1 MSVRRFEL
9 LLELYGDEDTIEI
22 FSERATVQY
31 WLDVE
36 SSLALAQAEL
46 GIIDYGAASA
56 IAVAADAKN
65 IDLSTLWADA
75 RNVGY
80 PILPLIRQLDA
91 LLAEEHRGCVHFGA
105 TTQDIMDT
113 GVALQVR
120 DVAKRQDSLI
130 QDLGDCLADLVRE
143 HAQTMMAARTHGQH
157 AVPTVLGLKLAVYL
171 DEFSR
176 HRTRLAAAFSEVV
189 VLALFGAGGTSAA
202 YGHNPVVLRERV
214 AGRLGLRP
222 VDVPRHVARDTLA
235 ALTSAEA
242 AIAATCSR
250 FGREVI
256 DLSRSEIGEIT
267 EAVGHLRGASSTM
280 PQKSNPIES
289 EGVVGLAV
297 CAAAQS
303 AAMLRAME
311 AGHERAAGEW
321 QVEWHALPEVLI
333 LCSSAIKTLRSI
345 VQGLRVFPERMGSNL
360 LDHGGEVMAEAYMIS
375 LAPEIGRENAH
386 ELVYEAVRRARETH
400 ITLFEAMVEM
410 APSFTQTAIREIHP
424 EEYLGDSVLAIEV
437 ALKNWDEGEG
447 LLKKN
452 GFS

>member
-1 MSVRRFEL
+1 MGARRFEL
-9 LLELYGDEDTIEI
+9 LLELYGDDDTIEI
-22 FSERATVQY
+22 FSESSMVKY

-36 SSLALAQAEL
+36 ASLALAQADL
-46 GIIDYGAASA
+46 GIIDQVTARA
-56 IAVAADAKN
+56 IADVADVKN
-65 IDLSTLWADA
+65 IDFSTLWIDA

-80 PILPLIRQLDA
+80 PILPLVRQLDA
-91 LLAEEHRGCVHFGA
+91 LLPEEHQGCVHFGA

-113 GVALQVR
+113 GVALQAW

-130 QDLGDCLADLVRE
+130 QDLGDCLAKLVRE
-143 HAQTMMAARTHGQH
+143 HAHTRMAARTHGQH

-171 DEFSR
+171 DELSR

-202 YGHNPVVLRERV
+202 YGKDPALLREKV

-333 LCSSAIKTLRSI
+333 LCSSALKTVISI
-345 VQGLRVFPERMGSNL
+345 AQGLRIFPEMMESNL
-360 LDHGGEVMAEAYMIS
+360 KSHGGEVMAEAYMIS
-375 LAPEIGRENAH
+375 LANEVGRENAH
-386 ELVYEAVRRARETH
+386 ELVYEAVRRARETDS
-400 ITLFEAMVEM
+400 TLFDALVEM
-410 APSFTQTAIREIHP
+410 SPDSTRVTLHEIQP
-424 EEYLGDSVLAIEV
+424 QDYLGDANTAIEA
-437 ALKNWDEGEG
+437 ALRTWEKGEG
-447 LLKKN
+447 LLRTVL
-452 GFS
+452 SS